1 MHMQCERTQLFA
13 NALLCAYSV
22 SRQLSETFPLPIKS
36 QPIFIAQTS
45 GLDHSIARCLVSL
58 ETEFQFRDA
67 FRRKMTAKILEHVI
81 GELSDSE
88 TNYRTALLSCAF
100 LRTNYRTGHQVLLI
114 TSL

>member
-1 MHMQCERTQLFA
+1 MYLFEYK
-13 NALLCAYSV
+13 YSV
-22 SRQLSETFPLPIKS
+22 SRQLSETFRLPIKS

-67 FRRKMTAKILEHVI
+67 FRCKMTAKILEHVI

-88 TNYRTALLSCAF
+88 TNYRTALLS
-100 LRTNYRTGHQVLLI
+100 
-114 TSL
+114 

>member
-1 MHMQCERTQLFA
+1 MPVLSK
-13 NALLCAYSV
+13 NNVSV
-22 SRQLSETFPLPIKS
+22 SCHLSETFRLPIKS
-36 QPIFIAQTS
+36 QPIIITQTS

-100 LRTNYRTGHQVLLI
+100 LRMNYRTGH
-114 TSL
+114 